1 METRGTKRAM
11 TEFGYWLSSEEHAPL
26 DLVRTAARA
35 EELGFSFAMI
45 SDHFHPWIDAQG
57 QSPFVWSVLGGIAQ
71 ATKRLELA
79 TGVTCPLI
87 RTHPAIVAQA
97 AATIGAMLPGR
108 FTLGLGTGENLNE
121 HITGSRWPAPDE
133 RIEMLEEAIEMIRLL
148 WQGGE
153 QTHRGRHYT
162 LDHARLYTLPEQ
174 PIPIAIA
181 AARPKAA
188 ELAGRAGD
196 ALVSTEP
203 NEDTVQQYRDAG
215 GEGPRYGQVRICWAE
230 SEDEAKQT
238 VFRLWRHSGP
248 RRHHQPGAA
257 PAVRLRRS
265 GGERHRRDGGRGRA
279 VRAGS
284 DARPRRDRLLEAGRL
299 RPDRDPP
306 GRPGPDRVLP
316 LLGTGAPTQAHL
328 NGSRRHT
335 VAANLPAQSRR
346 LFAVRYLEPGRKR
359 RRRSPSLTR
368 TLWLLAC
375 GIALVLAVLFL
386 R

>member
-203 NEDTVQQYRDAG
+203 NKDTVQQYRDAG
-215 GEGPRYGQVRICWAE
+215 GEGPRHGQVRICWAE

-238 VFRLWRHSGP
+238 VFRLWRHSGLGGTINQELP
-248 RRHHQPGAA
+248 RPSDFD
-257 PAVRLRRS
+257 AVAES
-265 GGERHRRDGGRGRA
+265 VTVEMA
-279 VRAGS
+279 VE
-284 DARPRRDRLLEAGRL
+284 DVPC
-299 RPDRDPP
+299 
-306 GRPGPDRVLP
+306 GPDPTPVLDAIDSWKQAGFDRIAIHQVGP
-316 LLGTGAPTQAHL
+316 DQTGFFRFWEQELQP
-328 NGSRRHT
+328 
-335 VAANLPAQSRR
+335 
-346 LFAVRYLEPGRKR
+346 K
-359 RRRSPSLTR
+359 LT
-368 TLWLLAC
+368 
-375 GIALVLAVLFL
+375 
-386 R
+386 